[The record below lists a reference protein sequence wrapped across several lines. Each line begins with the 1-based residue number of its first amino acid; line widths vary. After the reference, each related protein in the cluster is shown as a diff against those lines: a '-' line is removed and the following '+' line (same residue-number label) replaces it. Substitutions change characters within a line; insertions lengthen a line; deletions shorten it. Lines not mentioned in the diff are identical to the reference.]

1 MPQLVTPTEPAAQRD
16 IIRLA
21 LDELATEVGAALHDA
36 HLHFPVFITVP
47 NSGMSTATIATP
59 LDPSDGD
66 WSHAS
71 VIVRGTIAK
80 RLGDVRLRG
89 RPLHC
94 AVANARIAAT
104 DVIADTESEE

>member
-36 HLHFPVFITVP
+36 HLDFPVFITVP
-47 NSGMSTATIATP
+47 NSGMSIATIATP

-66 WSHAS
+66 WSRAS
-71 VIVRGTIAK
+71 AIVRGIIGQ
-80 RLGDVRLRG
+80 RLNNIRLRG

-94 AVANARIAAT
+94 AVANAKIAAT
-104 DVIADTESEE
+104 DVMADTGGEE